1 MLVGGRAM
9 RAGGTMA
16 ELLQRPLTEL
26 IPDLAGKALSPV
38 ELMEATLA
46 RIDATQST
54 LHAFTNLRDREGLL
68 HDAREAEARILRGEA
83 RPLEGVPLGVKDLED
98 VAGMVTS
105 MGSVPF
111 RENLA
116 ARDSVQVERL
126 RAAGAIVV
134 GKTNTP
140 EFGHTALTKNL
151 LFGVSRNPWNLE
163 RTPGG
168 SSGGSSAAIAGGV
181 IPLATASD
189 GGGSVRI
196 PASFT
201 GCFGLKPS
209 YGRIPHEGQGLWIMD
224 DTAVHGPLTRSVED
238 AALVLDVCV
247 GPHPLDPNSL
257 PHPGISYREALT
269 RLPRGLRI
277 GWSGDLGYAV
287 VQRDVG
293 EVAYDAARVFAEQG
307 HELRELDLAAPA
319 LARDWGLLGAFEL
332 LGRIASLLP
341 AHEHEFGRAFLA
353 GLQAGRAMTPERW
366 NELRRRREEL
376 NRWCAQLFSDVDLL
390 LTPTVPFDAPPAK
403 GPWPEAI
410 DGREV
415 PPAGVASFTIPFNLS
430 WHPAATV
437 RAGLSDAGLP
447 VGLQIVGPRHRDDL
461 VLQAAFAFERA
472 RPFAHHWPRC

>member
-1 MLVGGRAM
+1 MP
-9 RAGGTMA
+9 
-16 ELLQRPLTEL
+16 ELLQRPLTEIVAEL
-26 IPDLAGKALSPV
+26 SSKALSPV
-38 ELMEATLA
+38 ELMEVVLA
-46 RIDATQST
+46 RIDATQRS
-54 LHAFTNLRDREGLL
+54 LGAFTNLRDREGLL
-68 HDAREAEARILRGEA
+68 RDARSAEARILRGDA

-98 VAGMVTS
+98 VAGMITS
-105 MGSVPF
+105 EGSVPF

-116 ARDSVQVERL
+116 VHDSAQVERL

-134 GKTNTP
+134 GKTNAP

-181 IPLATASD
+181 IPLVTASD

-209 YGRIPHEGQGLWIMD
+209 FGRIPHEGKGLWIMD

-238 AALVLDVCV
+238 AALHLDVTV

-257 PHPGISYREALT
+257 PHPGLSYREVLKQ
-269 RLPRGLRI
+269 LPKSLRI
-277 GWSGDLGYAV
+277 GWSTDLGYAV

-293 EVAYDAARVFAEQG
+293 EIAYDAARVFAEQG
-307 HELRELDLAAPA
+307 HELRELDLHAPV
-319 LARDWGLLGAFEL
+319 LGRDWGLLGAFEL
-332 LGRIASLLP
+332 LGKLAPLLP
-341 AHEHEFGRAFLA
+341 SREHEFGRAFIT
-353 GLQAGRAMTPERW
+353 GVKAGRAMTAERW
-366 NELRRRREEL
+366 AEIRRRREEL
-376 NRWCAQLFSDVDLL
+376 NRWCAQLFAEVDLL
-390 LTPTVPFDAPPAK
+390 LTPTLPFDPPPAK
-403 GPWPEAI
+403 GPFPDEI
-410 DGREV
+410 EGRAQ
-415 PPAGVASFTIPFNLS
+415 PFAGVASFTIPFNLS

-437 RAGLSDAGLP
+437 RAGLSKAGLP

-461 VLQAAFAFERA
+461 VLQAAYAFERE
-472 RPFAHHWPRC
+472 RPWQSWPRV